1 MKIFM
6 RTVYADSGCEKTFGT
21 EADIADWK
29 AEEQE
34 WIAEEL
40 DCSSDSI
47 VEIGDTNNVE
57 KLLADINKEIR
68 LQKGL

>member
-6 RTVYADSGCEKTFGT
+6 RTVYADSGVDLTLGT
-21 EADIADWK
+21 EKDIPDWQ

-40 DCSSDSI
+40 DCSSDT
-47 VEIGDTNNVE
+47 VEEIGTTDDIET
-57 KLLADINKEIR
+57 LLKNINKQIKEQR
-68 LQKGL
+68 GN

>member
-6 RTVYADSGCEKTFGT
+6 RTVYADGGCEKTLGT

-29 AEEQE
+29 AQEQE

-57 KLLADINKEIR
+57 KLLADINKELR

>member
-6 RTVYADSGCEKTFGT
+6 RTVYADSGCEKTLGT
-21 EADIADWK
+21 KADIADWK

-34 WIAEEL
+34 CIAEEL

>member
-1 MKIFM
+1 MKIYM
-6 RTVYADSGCEKTFGT
+6 RTVYADSGCDKTFGT
-21 EADIADWK
+21 EKDIADWK

-47 VEIGDTNNVE
+47 VEIGDTDDIE
-57 KLLADINKEIR
+57 KLLGDINKEIR

>member
-6 RTVYADSGCEKTFGT
+6 RTVYADSGCEKTLGT

-29 AEEQE
+29 AQEQE

-57 KLLADINKEIR
+57 KLLADINKELR